1 VKVRFRE
8 ELTTL
13 RTSRFC
19 QCKNHECVL
28 FNLSFRFVFWSEG
41 VLLTGG
47 ARSGFRPCLLQKK
60 GKAKKLPIVWTPTHR
75 QFFFSPIR
83 GRVDFAPFQQ
93 GVETLLLGA
102 ILKACFCL
110 GALMGEKK
118 N

>member
-1 VKVRFRE
+1 MCGNALVGCDSE
-8 ELTTL
+8 
-13 RTSRFC
+13 S
-19 QCKNHECVL
+19 
-28 FNLSFRFVFWSEG
+28 VFLPW
-41 VLLTGG
+41 
-47 ARSGFRPCLLQKK
+47 RSKF
-60 GKAKKLPIVWTPTHR
+60 
-75 QFFFSPIR
+75 R

>member
-1 VKVRFRE
+1 M
-8 ELTTL
+8 
-13 RTSRFC
+13 C
-19 QCKNHECVL
+19 
-28 FNLSFRFVFWSEG
+28 SFSFKFSICFLSEG
-41 VLLTGG
+41 VLLTG
-47 ARSGFRPCLLQKK
+47 AVISGFRPCLLQKK